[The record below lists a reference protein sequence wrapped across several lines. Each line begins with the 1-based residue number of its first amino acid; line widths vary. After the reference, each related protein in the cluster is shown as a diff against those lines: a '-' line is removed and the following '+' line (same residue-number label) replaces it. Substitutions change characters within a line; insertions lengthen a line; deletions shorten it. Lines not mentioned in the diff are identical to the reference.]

1 MDDSPPE
8 LERMRAAASA
18 AVDLLK
24 TLANQDR
31 LLLLC
36 QMSQGERNVGQLE
49 ADLGIHQPTLSQ
61 QLGVLRRA
69 GLVATRKDGKQVFY
83 SLANDAAIAVIGTLY
98 QQFCGNE
105 EALS

>member
-1 MDDSPPE
+1 MNASPPE
-8 LERMRAAASA
+8 LAQMRSAAGA

-36 QMSQGERNVGQLE
+36 RMSQGERNVGQLE
-49 ADLGIHQPTLSQ
+49 ADLDIHQPTLSQ

-69 GLVATRKDGKQVFY
+69 GLVATRKDGKQVYY
-83 SLANDAAIAVIGTLY
+83 SLANAAAIAVIGTLY
-98 QQFCGNE
+98 QQFCDNG
-105 EALS
+105 EAQS